1 VERTDKRW
9 IEPDL
14 HRVQGEL
21 LLLAGGRQGRDDA
34 EASFLRAIERAQSLD
49 TKAWELR
56 AACSLARLWAEQGKH
71 REAHALLAPIH
82 GWFTEG
88 FDTRDLKDA
97 KALLDALA

>member
-1 VERTDKRW
+1 VERTDERW

-21 LLLAGGRQGRDDA
+21 LLAAGGRQGREDA
-34 EASFLRAIERAQSLD
+34 EAAFRRAIEHAEDLN

-56 AACSLARLWAEQGKH
+56 AACSLARLWAEQGKR
-71 REAHALLAPIH
+71 REAHDLLAPIH

-88 FDTRDLKDA
+88 IDTRDLKDA
-97 KALLDALA
+97 TALLDALA